1 MLLDATDPASTPI
14 IKDYSILTDS
24 TITENTV
31 EALALAVGI
40 NLTPDELASL
50 TASAQATAS
59 DMASLDVL
67 DLRNVE
73 PSIIFQASPSGES
86 Q

>member
-1 MLLDATDPASTPI
+1 
-14 IKDYSILTDS
+14 LTDS
-24 TITENTV
+24 TITETTV

-40 NLTPDELASL
+40 NLTSDELASL
-50 TASAQATAS
+50 TTSAQATAN
-59 DMASLDVL
+59 DMASLDAL

-73 PSIIFQASPSGES
+73 PSIIFQSAPSGES

>member
-1 MLLDATDPASTPI
+1 M
-14 IKDYSILTDS
+14 IKDRSIMTDS

-40 NLTPDELASL
+40 PLTSEELASL
-50 TASAQATAS
+50 TASVQATAN
-59 DMASLDVL
+59 DMASLDAL

-73 PSIIFQASPSGES
+73 PSITFQSAPSGES